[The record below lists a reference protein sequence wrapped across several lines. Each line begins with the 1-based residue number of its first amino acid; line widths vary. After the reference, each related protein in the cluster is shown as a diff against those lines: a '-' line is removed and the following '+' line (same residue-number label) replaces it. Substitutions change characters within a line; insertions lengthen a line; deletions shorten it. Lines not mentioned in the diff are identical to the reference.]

1 MNPNPVLFLQIGFSI
16 NQFSILW
23 AALMLVLKEADAL
36 HFMVIQYSIAQW
48 CSTAPAAEY
57 VIRNMLYMCTLPLK
71 DL

>member
-1 MNPNPVLFLQIGFSI
+1 MNPNPVFFLQIGFSI
-16 NQFSILW
+16 VDLW

-48 CSTAPAAEY
+48 CSTAPVAEY
-57 VIRNMLYMCTLPLK
+57 VIINMLYMCTLPLK

>member
-1 MNPNPVLFLQIGFSI
+1 
-16 NQFSILW
+16 
-23 AALMLVLKEADAL
+23 MLVLKEADTV

-57 VIRNMLYMCTLPLK
+57 VITNTLYIGTMPLK